1 MRNVQKI
8 IDTKGGLAALKSR
21 PIRLEVPGFMRL
33 VIEYIGRGPRGCDM
47 VSVAHYGE
55 QNGDAMRDPE
65 IMFEVVPDAKGGLTW
80 HPVAIQQDYIGSY
93 QQCVFEDEQGRVMI
107 RPALVRDIAAF
118 ARIWD
123 RNLKHQGFVD
133 AAQARAGRCDNDT
146 VRGRAH
152 SFGVDYARASASQA
166 TSVTVSR
173 GRSVNASD
181 N

>member
-8 IDTKGGLAALKSR
+8 IDAKGGMAALKSR

-65 IMFEVVPDAKGGLTW
+65 IMFEVAPDAKGGLTW

-93 QQCVFEDEQGRVMI
+93 QQCVFEDEQGRPMI

-123 RNLKHQGFVD
+123 RNLKAQGFVD
-133 AAQARAGRCDNDT
+133 AAKAA
-146 VRGRAH
+146 
-152 SFGVDYARASASQA
+152 
-166 TSVTVSR
+166 
-173 GRSVNASD
+173 
-181 N
+181 